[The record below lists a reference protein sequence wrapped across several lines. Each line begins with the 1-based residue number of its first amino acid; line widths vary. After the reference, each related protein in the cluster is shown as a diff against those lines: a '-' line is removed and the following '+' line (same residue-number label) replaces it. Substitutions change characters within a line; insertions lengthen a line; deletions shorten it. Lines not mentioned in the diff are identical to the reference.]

1 MRAQCAPNQ
10 NFIVSAEITVVLKE
24 KDRMEAVKL
33 FDKKKAPVDWVTESL
48 YISFGKPRPAELR
61 HGGVPR

>member
-1 MRAQCAPNQ
+1 
-10 NFIVSAEITVVLKE
+10 
-24 KDRMEAVKL
+24 MEAVKL
-33 FDKKKAPVDWVTESL
+33 FDKKKAPVDWVTDAF